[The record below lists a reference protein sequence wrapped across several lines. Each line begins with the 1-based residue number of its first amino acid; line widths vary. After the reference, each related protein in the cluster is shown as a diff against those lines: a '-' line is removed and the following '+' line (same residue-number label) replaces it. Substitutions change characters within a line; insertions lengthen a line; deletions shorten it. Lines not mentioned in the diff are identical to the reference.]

1 MPLNSTI
8 VGASTNTLTHEVD
21 ERWLMAYAAGLSDQN
36 PLYLDTKAHAVLAHP
51 LFPVCLEWPVQL
63 EARQIDGFAS
73 MTREEAARAVHA
85 SHDLQLYR
93 PIRAGDTLVT
103 QGTYVRVQR
112 IRPGAAS
119 TIRLDTRDKA
129 TGELIART
137 HQVGIHRGVAVEGE
151 DRASEDVPAP
161 PPTPHLKDAL
171 REDIDVPAGAAHIY
185 TECARI
191 WNPIHTDRA
200 VALAA
205 GLPDIILHGT
215 ATMALA
221 VSRIVNRYA
230 DGDPSRVKR
239 LGGRLAAMVLM
250 PSTLQ
255 LETAW
260 DDGVVA
266 YQARNGSG
274 ELAISD
280 GFVCLQ

>member
-8 VGASTNTLTHEVD
+8 VGASTSALAHEVD
-21 ERWLMAYAAGLSDQN
+21 ARWLMAYAAGLGDQN
-36 PLYLDTKAHAVLAHP
+36 PLYMDTEAHTVVAHP

-63 EARQIDGFAS
+63 AARQLDGFGT
-73 MTREEAARAVHA
+73 MTQQEAARGVHA

-93 PIRAGDTLVT
+93 PIRAGDTVVT
-103 QGTYVRVQR
+103 QGTCIRAQG

-119 TIRLDTRDKA
+119 TIRLDTRDKV
-129 TGELIART
+129 TGELLART
-137 HQVGIHRGVAVEGE
+137 HQVAIYRGVAMEGD
-151 DRASEDVPAP
+151 DRAAEEVPAAP
-161 PPTPHLKDAL
+161 ALPLLQDAL
-171 REDIDVPAGAAHIY
+171 REAIEVPASAAHVY
-185 TECARI
+185 SECARI

-250 PSTLQ
+250 PSTLH
-255 LETAW
+255 LETACE
-260 DDGVVA
+260 DGVVA
-266 YQARNGSG
+266 YQLRNGSG
-274 ELAISD
+274 ELAISG